1 MIATQL
7 IKTVFIF
14 YLSTITISALAETVI
29 IEIKDSIY
37 GNGNPVTVKV
47 GDTVKWLNVEK
58 RQYHSVWFEAE
69 GVPEADYIFPE
80 ETWER
85 TFEKP
90 GTYPYRCEPH
100 EDMFGT
106 IIVE

>member
-1 MIATQL
+1 MKASQL
-7 IKTVFIF
+7 IKTGLFI
-14 YLSTITISALAETVI
+14 YLSTITVPAMAETVI
-29 IEIKDSIY
+29 IKINDSIY
-37 GNGNPVTVKV
+37 GDGNPVTVKV

-69 GVPEADYIFPE
+69 GFPEADYIFPE

-85 TFEKP
+85 TFDKP

>member
-1 MIATQL
+1 MAAQL
-7 IKTVFIF
+7 TKTGLAIC
-14 YLSTITISALAETVI
+14 LSIISVSALAETII
-29 IEIKDSIY
+29 IEIKESIF
-37 GNGNPVTVKV
+37 GDGNPVTVDV

-69 GVPEADYIFPE
+69 GFAEAEYIFPK

-85 TFEKP
+85 TFNKP

>member
-1 MIATQL
+1 MKMTL
-7 IKTVFIF
+7 LFNTCFVLC
-14 YLSTITISALAETVI
+14 LSLGTTSALAETVI
-29 IEIKDSIY
+29 IEIKDDTY
-37 GNGNPVTVKV
+37 GDGNPVTVKV

-69 GVPEADYIFPE
+69 GLPEPDYIFPE

-85 TFEKP
+85 TFDKP
-90 GTYPYRCEPH
+90 GTYHYRCEPH
-100 EDMFGT
+100 EEMFGT